1 MQTRYIEVVMKFSIR
16 FADKIVGFLFILAL
30 AILVVVI
37 FMLGKNQRWF
47 TKDFQYRTYFN
58 SASGLSKNMAVQY
71 KGFPIGNIKKI
82 SLSED
87 DSVEVIF
94 TVFEEHGHRVKE
106 GSVVELSASPI
117 GLGSSF
123 LFFPGRGVAVL
134 PEDSIIP
141 EINSPMARQL
151 MIAGMVNRPDS
162 TGDAISNILNQVNTL
177 LGTLNVSITGSGG
190 VDDPSLRQVITN
202 VERASA
208 EIGRLAQSL
217 SFQLDPI
224 LSDIDSFTGRLSDPS
239 GTVMSILDSEN
250 SVYTDL
256 TASLDSISAILNN
269 IEKTSDLF
277 PSQLPSL
284 LADLNTA
291 LRSAQDVL
299 TALTNNPLLR
309 RGVPERTETGPAGAN
324 PRNLDF

>member
-1 MQTRYIEVVMKFSIR
+1 MKFSIR

-30 AILVVVI
+30 AILVAVI

-47 TKDFQYRTYFN
+47 TKDSRYRTYFN
-58 SASGLSKNMAVQY
+58 SASGLSTNMAVQY
-71 KGFPIGNIKKI
+71 KGFTIGNIKRI

-87 DSVEVIF
+87 DRVEVIF
-94 TVFEEHGHRVKE
+94 TVFEEHTHRVKE
-106 GSVVELSASPI
+106 GSVVELIASPI

-123 LFFPGRGVAVL
+123 IFYPGRGLDVL

-141 EINSPMARQL
+141 EINSPLARQL
-151 MIAGMVNRPDS
+151 LASGMVDRPDS
-162 TGDAISNILNQVNTL
+162 TGDAISSIVSQVNTL
-177 LGTLNVSITGSGG
+177 LDTLNVSLIGSGG
-190 VDDPSLRQVITN
+190 ADDPSLKQIITN

-208 EIGRLAQSL
+208 EIGELAQSL
-217 SFQLDPI
+217 SSQLDPI
-224 LSDIDSFTGRLSDPS
+224 LSDIDSVTGRLSDPS

-269 IEKTSDLF
+269 IEKTSNLF

-284 LADLNTA
+284 LADLNAA

-299 TALTNNPLLR
+299 IALTNNPLLK
-309 RGVPERTETGPAGAN
+309 RGVPERTETGPAGVN
-324 PRNLDF
+324 TRHLEF

>member
-1 MQTRYIEVVMKFSIR
+1 MKFSIR
-16 FADKIVGFLFILAL
+16 FADKIVGFLVILAL
-30 AILVVVI
+30 ALLIFVI

-47 TKDFQYRTYFN
+47 TKDSQYRTYFN
-58 SASGLSKNMAVQY
+58 SASGLSTNMAVQY
-71 KGFPIGNIKKI
+71 KGFTIGNVKKI

-94 TVFEEHGHRVKE
+94 TIFEEHSHRVKE
-106 GSVVELSASPI
+106 GSVVELNASPI

-123 LFFPGRGVAVL
+123 LFYPGRGLEQL

-141 EINSPMARQL
+141 EINSPLAKQL
-151 MIAGMVNRPDS
+151 MAAGMVNRPDS
-162 TGDAISNILNQVNTL
+162 TGDAISNIVNQVNTL
-177 LGTLNVSITGSGG
+177 LDTINISLIGSGG
-190 VDDPSLRQVITN
+190 ADDPSLRQIINN
-202 VERASA
+202 VEKATA
-208 EIGRLAQSL
+208 DIGELAQSL
-217 SFQLDPI
+217 SSQLDPI
-224 LSDIDSFTGRLSDPS
+224 LNSIDSVTGKLSDPS
-239 GTVMSILDSEN
+239 GTVMSILDGEN

-256 TASLDSISAILNN
+256 TASLDSISSILNN

-284 LADLNTA
+284 LADLNAA

-299 TALTNNPLLR
+299 IALTNNPLLK

-324 PRNLDF
+324 PRNLEF